1 MQKIVPHLWFDK
13 EAKEAAEFYVSAFP
27 QSEISQITTLQDTPS
42 GNCDIVNFNISGY
55 SFMAISAGPYF
66 KVNPAIS
73 FMLNFDASNLDHTIK
88 EMDKLWKA
96 LAENGKIMMPLQAYP
111 FSNYYGWVEDRFGVS
126 WQLILNKPEEKKPF
140 ITPSLMFVGNV
151 AGKAEEATDFYLSVF
166 KNSSRNIIARYPS
179 GMEPEKEGSVMF
191 TSYNLE
197 EQEFA
202 AMDSSSKHDFC
213 FNEAIS
219 LVILCETQEEID
231 YYWQK
236 LSAVPEAEQ
245 CGWIK
250 DKYGISWQI
259 VPTIM
264 NEMMRNGTQKQINQI
279 TKAFLTMK
287 KMEISA
293 LKQAYNGH

>member
-13 EAKEAAEFYVSAFP
+13 EAKEAAEFYVSVFP
-27 QSEISQITTLQDTPS
+27 QSEINQITTLHDTPS

-66 KVNPAIS
+66 KVNPSIS
-73 FMLNFDASNLDHTIK
+73 FMLNFDDNNLDYTIK
-88 EMDKLWKA
+88 EMNRLWET
-96 LAENGKIMMPLQAYP
+96 LAKNGKIMMPLQKYP
-111 FSNYYGWVEDRFGVS
+111 FSNYYGWVEDKYGVS
-126 WQLILNKPEEKKPF
+126 WQLILNKSGENKPF

-151 AGKAEEATDFYLSVF
+151 AGKAEEATDFYLSIF
-166 KNSSRNIIARYPS
+166 KNSFRNTIAYYPAA
-179 GMEPEKEGSVMF
+179 MELEKEGSVMF
-191 TSYNLE
+191 TSYNIE
-197 EQEFA
+197 GQEFA
-202 AMDSSSKHDFC
+202 AMDSSLKHDFS

-236 LSAVPEAEQ
+236 LSAVSEAEQ
-245 CGWIK
+245 CGWVK

-264 NEMMRNGTQKQINQI
+264 NEMMKNGTQEQINQI
-279 TKAFLTMK
+279 TKAFLPMK
-287 KMEISA
+287 KMDISA
-293 LKQAYNGH
+293 LKKAYEGH